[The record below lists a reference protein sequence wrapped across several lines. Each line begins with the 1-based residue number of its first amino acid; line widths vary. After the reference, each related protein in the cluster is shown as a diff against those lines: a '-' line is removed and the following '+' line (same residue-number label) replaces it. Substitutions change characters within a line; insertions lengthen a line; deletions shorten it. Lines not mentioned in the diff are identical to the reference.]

1 MEARSTTKNAAIAF
15 LIFVRRTTPRA
26 CRFPPRIGLVFVVC
40 LVRSRAPGNET
51 GPEVRKWK
59 DCLKTTP
66 IGMDLVKT
74 EEAMIGESKSYP
86 APVGRIGTDDGA
98 DISTFIVRYEMK
110 LRSVWTDGDD
120 VF

>member
-1 MEARSTTKNAAIAF
+1 MRNLLLLPGIASFGHAQRF
-15 LIFVRRTTPRA
+15 LIQVTRLLPV
-26 CRFPPRIGLVFVVC
+26 FPVLVIRLIG
-40 LVRSRAPGNET
+40 SRAPGNEP
-51 GPEVRKWK
+51 GPEVGEWK
-59 DCLKTTP
+59 DRLKTTP

-74 EEAMIGESKSYP
+74 EEAMIVESKSYP

-120 VF
+120 VL